1 MTLISPQL
9 KKMSNKSST
18 RGGNALSKT
27 SSHKRREVLF
37 LPVLV
42 CVFSTFFFFFFF
54 VLSSPKLSN
63 TFCMSFFV
71 CVLLLWHN
79 NLKVLCV
86 LHSLRGPT
94 PVVVVLFFWSSFLRS
109 FFCTCAFLCVLF
121 VHKTTTKRRPF
132 PNQNSPSRE
141 ESVAHHHHHHHH
153 HHLVDALPFETP
165 TKFSP
170 KERRGGVCGVCRTTT
185 PPPKKSDVGRA
196 RKRHPR
202 DISIST
208 NSSDAFFFV
217 VQSG

>member
-37 LPVLV
+37 LPVL
-42 CVFSTFFFFFFF
+42 CSRLFFSFFFLFFLLQSSQTLF
-54 VLSSPKLSN
+54 VCLFL
-63 TFCMSFFV
+63 F
-71 CVLLLWHN
+71 CVLLGIIIKL
-79 NLKVLCV
+79 LCV

-185 PPPKKSDVGRA
+185 PPQKKKRRWSREKASPA
-196 RKRHPR
+196 RHL
-202 DISIST
+202 
-208 NSSDAFFFV
+208 NLNELF
-217 VQSG
+217 